1 MSQNQMTRQA
11 DKRAHLD
18 LQIDMLAEQEL
29 TVMLYL
35 LRRLCEK
42 QHIELTD
49 GWARRL
55 DCLLKDTD
63 VQQVA
68 ANLDADLPSN

>member
-11 DKRAHLD
+11 DKRAHLN
-18 LQIDMLAEQEL
+18 LQIVMLAEQEL

-42 QHIELTD
+42 ERIELGD
-49 GWARRL
+49 QWAQRL
-55 DCLLKDTD
+55 DRLLEDTD